1 MKGLSI
7 LMDKI
12 TRNTVLVLFAIS
24 VFFLTTVSI
33 FGSCFLNHDEYTFF
47 VSDNGVVHVVVW
59 IFFIIAC
66 LIGRKYLKGK
76 ISDNA
81 KKVICFVVLAIY
93 AITLIV
99 LSVYV
104 ALEPR
109 ADQKSVVDTALAMIQ
124 GDYSAYQPG
133 GYMYVYP
140 NQIGI
145 VYLFYYLFQIFP
157 FGIKTV
163 CVLNAISALVTVIGM
178 NGIGKVINKSFGD
191 RFLTGIVTIGFW
203 PMAFY
208 TTFIYGNLIG
218 MALSTVGIW
227 CTLKFFSDRNNIY
240 IIIAVLTSALAVIV
254 KQNFIIPLV
263 GIVIFLVLDMIKKPN
278 KKTFIFFVSVLIA
291 TLGISSV
298 INIHVE
304 SITGKKISKGVPA
317 LAWVVMGMQ
326 EGYMAYGWHNQYNED
341 VFRNNNC
348 DTDSTNEIVIRDFKE
363 RIEEFVKKPSYAMKF
378 YFQKTISQWNNPT
391 FECFWINDLS
401 KRSSDGIMVKK
412 LPEWLGNLAG
422 EPGSKVLIWYCN
434 AYQSLILIGVC
445 LWLIWSHKKIVTE
458 QLLPATI
465 FLGGFVFHL
474 FWEAK
479 CQYVIP
485 YFILLFPYAV
495 CGFQLFLQQ
504 IEHIVENR
512 KNEKVLVAC
521 KKNRKMVGIVLGMV
535 IVVFVSTVGHGI
547 VKKVFGFSESA
558 YDTFLE
564 SE

>member
-1 MKGLSI
+1 MKGLRI
-7 LMDKI
+7 LMDQI

-24 VFFLTTVSI
+24 VFFLTMVSI

-47 VSDNGVVHVVVW
+47 VSDNGAVHVVVW
-59 IFFIIAC
+59 IFFIIVC
-66 LIGRKYLKGK
+66 LIGRKYWKGK

-81 KKVICFVVLAIY
+81 KQVIWFVVLAIY
-93 AITLIV
+93 AITLMV

-104 ALEPR
+104 AIEPR

-145 VYLFYYLFQIFP
+145 VYFFYYLFQIFP

-163 CVLNAISALVTVIGM
+163 CVLNAISALVTVIGL
-178 NGIGKVINKSFGD
+178 NGIGKVINKSFRD
-191 RFLTGIVTIGFW
+191 RYFTGIVTIGFL

-227 CTLKFFSDRNNIY
+227 CTLKFFSDRKNIH
-240 IIIAVLTSALAVIV
+240 IIIAVFTSALAVVV

-263 GIVIFLVLDMIKKPN
+263 GIVIFLVLDMLKKPN
-278 KKTFIFFVSVLIA
+278 KKTFIFGVSVLVA

-304 SITGKKISKGVPA
+304 SITGEKISKGVPA

-341 VFRNNNC
+341 VFRDHNC
-348 DTDSTNEIVIRDFKE
+348 DTASTNEIVIRDFKE
-363 RIEEFVKKPSYAMKF
+363 RIEEFAKKPAYAIKF

-401 KRSSDGIMVKK
+401 KRSSDGITVKK
-412 LPEWLGNLAG
+412 LPGWLEKLAG
-422 EPGSKVLIWYCN
+422 EPGSKVLTWYCN
-434 AYQSLILIGVC
+434 VYQSLILLGVC
-445 LWLIWSHKKIVTE
+445 LWLILGHKEIITE
-458 QLLPATI
+458 QLLPAII
-465 FLGGFVFHL
+465 FLGGFIFHL

-485 YFILLFPYAV
+485 YFVLLFPYAV
-495 CGFQLFLQQ
+495 CGFRLFIQQ
-504 IEHIVENR
+504 IVHILEKG
-512 KNEKVLVAC
+512 KNEKISVVC
-521 KKNRKMVGIVLGMV
+521 RKNKKMAGIVLGMV
-535 IVVFVSTVGHGI
+535 MVVFVSTVGHSI
-547 VKKVFGFSESA
+547 VNKVFGFSESA

>member
-1 MKGLSI
+1 MKSLRI
-7 LMDKI
+7 LVDKI
-12 TRNTVLVLFAIS
+12 TRNSVLVLFAIS
-24 VFFLTTVSI
+24 VFFLTMVSI

-47 VSDNGVVHVVVW
+47 VSDNGVVHVVVL
-59 IFFIIAC
+59 IFVIIAC

-76 ISDNA
+76 ISDNV
-81 KKVICFVVLAIY
+81 KKVIWFVVLATY
-93 AITLIV
+93 AITLMV

-104 ALEPR
+104 AIEPR

-124 GDYSAYQPG
+124 GDYSAYQLG

-191 RFLTGIVTIGFW
+191 RFFTGIVTIGFL

-218 MALSTVGIW
+218 MALSTAGIW
-227 CTLKFFSDRNNIY
+227 CTLKFFSDRKNIH

-278 KKTFIFFVSVLIA
+278 KKTFIFCVSVLIA

-304 SITGKKISKGVPA
+304 SITGEKISKGVPA

-348 DTDSTNEIVIRDFKE
+348 NTDSTNEIVIRDFKE
-363 RIEEFVKKPSYAMKF
+363 RIEDFAKKPVYAMKF

-412 LPEWLGNLAG
+412 LPGWLENLAG
-422 EPGSKVLIWYCN
+422 EPGSKVLTWYCN
-434 AYQSLILIGVC
+434 AYQSMILLGVC
-445 LWLIWSHKKIVTE
+445 LWLIWRHKEILTE
-458 QLLPATI
+458 QLLPATT

-495 CGFQLFLQQ
+495 GGFQLFLQQ
-504 IEHIVENR
+504 IEHIIENR
-512 KNEKVLVAC
+512 KNEKFSVAC
-521 KKNRKMVGIVLGMV
+521 KKNRKMIGIVLGMI
-535 IVVFVSTVGHGI
+535 IVVFVSTAGHGI

>member
-1 MKGLSI
+1 MKGLRI

-24 VFFLTTVSI
+24 VFFLTVVSI

-47 VSDNGVVHVVVW
+47 VSDNGVVHVVVL

-81 KKVICFVVLAIY
+81 KKVIWFVVLAAY
-93 AITLIV
+93 AITLIL

-104 ALEPR
+104 AIEPR

-124 GDYSAYQPG
+124 GDYSAYQLG

-178 NGIGKVINKSFGD
+178 NGIGKAINKSSGD
-191 RFLTGIVTIGFW
+191 RFFTGIVTIGFL

-218 MALSTVGIW
+218 MALSTIGIW
-227 CTLKFFSDRNNIY
+227 CTLKFLSDRKNIY

-263 GIVIFLVLDMIKKPN
+263 GIIIFLVLDMIKKPN
-278 KKTFIFFVSVLIA
+278 RKTFIFGVSVLIA

-304 SITGKKISKGVPA
+304 SITGEKISKGVPA

-348 DTDSTNEIVIRDFKE
+348 DTDSTNEIVIRDFKK
-363 RIEEFVKKPSYAMKF
+363 RIEEFAKKPAYAMKF
-378 YFQKTISQWNNPT
+378 FFQKTISQWNNPT
-391 FECFWINDLS
+391 FECFWINDLA
-401 KRSSDGIMVKK
+401 KRASDGIMVKK
-412 LPEWLGNLAG
+412 LPGWLENLAG
-422 EPGSKVLIWYCN
+422 EPGSKVLTWYCN
-434 AYQSLILIGVC
+434 AYQSLILLGVC
-445 LWLIWSHKKIVTE
+445 LWLIWGHAEILTE

-495 CGFQLFLQQ
+495 RGFQLFLQQ
-504 IEHIVENR
+504 IEYIVEDR
-512 KNEKVLVAC
+512 KNEKVFVAC
-521 KKNRKMVGIVLGMV
+521 RKNKKMAGIVLGM
-535 IVVFVSTVGHGI
+535 IIIVFVSTFGHGI